1 MYCYP
6 AGLLFTRSVKV
17 MGCSRCGKKRTE
29 ANAARARRL
38 AERAAEKKAL
48 AEQIAKQNER
58 LRKRQEPQP
67 VVVTESVE
75 QVQPDGPEPE
85 ASTEQPSAPDS
96 SSSVVLSD
104 AVPQQAETEG
114 D

>member
-1 MYCYP
+1 
-6 AGLLFTRSVKV
+6 
-17 MGCSRCGKKRTE
+17 MGCGRCGKRSTE

-58 LRKRQEPQP
+58 LRQQRQQQA
-67 VVVTESVE
+67 VVITESIE
-75 QVQPDGPEPE
+75 QVQPDAAEPE
-85 ASTEQPSAPDS
+85 ASTEQPSEPDS
-96 SSSVVLSD
+96 SSSVVVED
-104 AVPQQAETEG
+104 AVSQQAETEG

>member
-1 MYCYP
+1 
-6 AGLLFTRSVKV
+6 
-17 MGCSRCGKKRTE
+17 MGCGRCGKRSTE

-58 LRKRQEPQP
+58 LRQQRQQQQQ
-67 VVVTESVE
+67 VVITESIE
-75 QVQPDGPEPE
+75 QVQPDAAEPE

-96 SSSVVLSD
+96 SSELVVED
-104 AVPQQAETEG
+104 AISQQAETEG
-114 D
+114 E